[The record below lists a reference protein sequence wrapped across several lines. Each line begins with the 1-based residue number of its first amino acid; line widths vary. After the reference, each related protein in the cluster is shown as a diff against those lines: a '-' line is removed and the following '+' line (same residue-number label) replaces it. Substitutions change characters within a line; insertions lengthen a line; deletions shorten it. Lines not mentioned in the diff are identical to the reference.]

1 MGSLKRR
8 NSNRLQIGEA
18 DMFESKDNELGIF
31 MAVSKHWPKEQREK
45 YLKKMREELKQ
56 RDKRENTV

>member
-1 MGSLKRR
+1 
-8 NSNRLQIGEA
+8 
-18 DMFESKDNELGIF
+18 MFESKDNELGIF